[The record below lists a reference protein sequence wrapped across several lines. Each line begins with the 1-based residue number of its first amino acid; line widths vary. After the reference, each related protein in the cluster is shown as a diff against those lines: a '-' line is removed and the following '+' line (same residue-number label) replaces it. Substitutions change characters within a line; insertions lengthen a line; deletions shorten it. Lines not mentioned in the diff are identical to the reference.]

1 MTLATRSISPGSLQP
16 LPRPRAISLPRI
28 AGEGQGGGLRGR
40 LKLSRFVIVAVLI
53 AAGAATLIPF
63 LWMVTSSL
71 KREADIFANPLAFLH
86 MPTLANYASLF
97 QQFHFGIATVNS
109 VVISLAVV
117 VISVA
122 LGSLAAYGFSRYP
135 FAGGRLLLGAL
146 LITRMVTPAALVVP
160 LYLIMNA
167 LGLLNTLISIILA
180 IAVLNLPFVV
190 WVLRPFF
197 DALPREIE
205 EAGLIDG
212 LSPFGVF
219 WRIALRLAAPGLV
232 TIALLSFVA
241 GWTDLLFP
249 MSFSTTPAAT
259 PLTSGLL
266 QMQTGYKIYW
276 GSLMAGGV
284 YLTLPTLLLS
294 FALQKYLIQGLRLG
308 Y

>member
-1 MTLATRSISPGSLQP
+1 MTLAIRR
-16 LPRPRAISLPRI
+16 RPVT
-28 AGEGQGGGLRGR
+28 
-40 LKLSRFVIVAVLI
+40 LSRVVVVAVLI
-53 AAGAATLIPF
+53 GAAAATLAPF
-63 LWMVTSSL
+63 LWLVLSSL
-71 KREADIFANPLAFLH
+71 KTEANIFASPLALLQA
-86 MPTLANYASLF
+86 PTLANYASLF
-97 QQFHFGIATVNS
+97 QQFHFAIATVNS
-109 VVISLAVV
+109 IVISLGVV

-122 LGSLAAYGFSRYP
+122 LGALAAYGFSRYP
-135 FAGGRLLLGAL
+135 FAGGRFLLGAL

-167 LGLLNTLISIILA
+167 LGLLNSLVSIILG

-219 WRIALRLAAPGLV
+219 WRIAVRLAAPGLV
-232 TIALLSFVA
+232 TVALLSFIA

-249 MSFSTTPAAT
+249 MSFSTTPDAT

-284 YLTLPTLLLS
+284 YITLPTMALS
-294 FALQKYLIQGLRLG
+294 FALQRYLIQGMRLG

>member
-1 MTLATRSISPGSLQP
+1 MSLAGSLPGLRRSAGTNP
-16 LPRPRAISLPRI
+16 LPRS
-28 AGEGQGGGLRGR
+28 RGR
-40 LKLSRFVIVAVLI
+40 AGWGRLAVIAVLI
-53 AAGAATLIPF
+53 GAALATVAPF
-63 LWMVTSSL
+63 LWLVVSSL
-71 KREADIFANPLAFLH
+71 KTEADIFASPLALLKA
-86 MPTLANYASLF
+86 PTLANYASLF
-97 QQFHFGIATVNS
+97 KQFHFAIATLNS
-109 VVISLAVV
+109 IAISLGVV

-122 LGSLAAYGFSRYP
+122 LGGLAAYGFSRYP
-135 FAGGRLLLGAL
+135 FTGSRVLLSGL

-167 LGLLNTLISIILA
+167 LGLLNTLISIILG
-180 IAVLNLPFVV
+180 IAVLNLPFVI

-205 EAGLIDG
+205 EAGLVDG

-219 WRIALRLAAPGLV
+219 LRIAVRLAAPGLV
-232 TIALLSFVA
+232 TVALLSFIA

-249 MSFSTTPAAT
+249 MSFTTTPEAT

-284 YLTLPTLLLS
+284 YLTLPTLVLS
-294 FALQKYLIQGLRLG
+294 FALQKYLIRGMRLG

>member
-1 MTLATRSISPGSLQP
+1 MSVATSSLPLLRGERQRSVSP
-16 LPRPRAISLPRI
+16 LPRT
-28 AGEGQGGGLRGR
+28 RGR
-40 LKLSRFVIVAVLI
+40 ARWGRLVVEVVLI
-53 AAGAATLIPF
+53 AAAGATLIPF
-63 LWMVTSSL
+63 LWLLISSL
-71 KREADIFANPLAFLH
+71 KREADIFAHPLAVLT
-86 MPTLANYASLF
+86 PTLANYASLF
-97 QQFHFGIATVNS
+97 QQFHFAIATLNS
-109 VVISLAVV
+109 IVISLGVV
-117 VISVA
+117 VVSVA

-135 FAGGRLLLGAL
+135 FVGGRLLLGAL

-232 TIALLSFVA
+232 TVGLLSFIA

>member
-1 MTLATRSISPGSLQP
+1 MSLAF
-16 LPRPRAISLPRI
+16 SLPRLRRTAGWGRFSI
-28 AGEGQGGGLRGR
+28 AM
-40 LKLSRFVIVAVLI
+40 VLI
-53 AAGAATLIPF
+53 GAAAGTVIPF
-63 LWMVTSSL
+63 LWLVSSSL
-71 KREADIFANPLAFLH
+71 KSEADIFAKPLALLQA
-86 MPTLANYASLF
+86 PTLTNYTSLF
-97 QQFHFGIATVNS
+97 AQFHFGIATLNS
-109 VVISLAVV
+109 IAISLGVV
-117 VISVA
+117 AMSVSV
-122 LGSLAAYGFSRYP
+122 GGLAAYGFSRYP
-135 FAGGRLLLGAL
+135 FAGSRVLLGAL

-167 LGLLNTLISIILA
+167 LGLLNSVISIILGV
-180 IAVLNLPFVV
+180 AVLNLPLVV

-212 LSPFGVF
+212 LSPLGVF
-219 WRIALRLAAPGLV
+219 WTIAVRLAAPGLV
-232 TIALLSFVA
+232 TVALLSFIA

-249 MSFSTTPAAT
+249 MSFSTTPEAT

-284 YLTLPTLLLS
+284 YLTLPTLFLS
-294 FALQKYLIQGLRLG
+294 FALQKYLIQGMRLG

>member
-1 MTLATRSISPGSLQP
+1 MSLTV
-16 LPRPRAISLPRI
+16 SLPRS
-28 AGEGQGGGLRGR
+28 RGR
-40 LKLSRFVIVAVLI
+40 AGWGRLVIVAALII
-53 AAGAATLIPF
+53 AAVATLAPF
-63 LWMVTSSL
+63 LWLVISSL
-71 KREADIFANPLAFLH
+71 KTESDIFAYPLALLRS
-86 MPTLANYASLF
+86 PTLANYASLF
-97 QQFHFGIATVNS
+97 RQFHFAIATVNS
-109 VVISLAVV
+109 IAISLGVV

-122 LGSLAAYGFSRYP
+122 LGGLAAYGFSRYP
-135 FAGGRLLLGAL
+135 FTGSRLLLSAL

-167 LGLLNTLISIILA
+167 LGLLNTLISIVLG
-180 IAVLNLPFVV
+180 IAVLNLPFVI

-205 EAGLIDG
+205 EAGLVDG

-219 WRIALRLAAPGLV
+219 LRIALRLAAPGLV
-232 TIALLSFVA
+232 TVALLSFIA

-249 MSFSTTPAAT
+249 ISFTSTPEAT
-259 PLTSGLL
+259 PLTAGLL

-284 YLTLPTLLLS
+284 YLTLPTLILS
-294 FALQKYLIQGLRLG
+294 FALQKYLVQGMRLG